1 MVRSGLF
8 ISPLES
14 SLAKL
19 NSFSFHHTSSLTL
32 LLKLETDF
40 MNNLVGTPPSSS
52 DLMLTSPLNH
62 HCTEEIPQLTL
73 QVLLIRSSL
82 SRFLLPS
89 TSAASTHD
97 QLAMALRNQV
107 IELRGSSCSSLES
120 TPQA

>member
-32 LLKLETDF
+32 LLKLETEYRE
-40 MNNLVGTPPSSS
+40 